1 MIVNNG
7 KGENS
12 PPDSAILVA
21 LLPSICEAALNPVG
35 RLELLG
41 WLLTQLE
48 TLVVVLKFEWTE
60 LLKALVISMQ
70 DRIAATRTL
79 AEQIFCS
86 LMSHGF
92 ITRNDV
98 GKSFRDL
105 APATLRPLQTAVDRI
120 LAVQTEVGRTGPGEG
135 NPQPSSPIKREKE
148 MTTSREQIQI
158 AQPKAGAAKSELRG
172 TMKSSSTAAP
182 VSSGDDSRYFPLKKT
197 TKAKRY
203 EELLRYNWPQPPEDP
218 GRPSVLIFSPLPL
231 TQSSNVQATVSFR
244 S

>member
-158 AQPKAGAAKSELRG
+158 AQPKAGAAKSAELRG

-182 VSSGDDSRYFPLKKT
+182 ASSGDDSRYFPLKKT

-218 GRPSVLIFSPLPL
+218 GPPSVLIFPLFCSLSLL
-231 TQSSNVQATVSFR
+231 TCRRQ
-244 S
+244 